1 MGKSAIY
8 VGGVL
13 QMYFGI
19 YGERWMRERPDI
31 LRVYMNEH
39 WSRPK
44 ESEKPTNHKTVENNC
59 YW

>member
-1 MGKSAIY
+1 
-8 VGGVL
+8 
-13 QMYFGI
+13 
-19 YGERWMRERPDI
+19 MRERPDI

-44 ESEKPTNHKTVENNC
+44 ESEKPTNHKAVENNC

>member
-1 MGKSAIY
+1 
-8 VGGVL
+8 
-13 QMYFGI
+13 MYFGI